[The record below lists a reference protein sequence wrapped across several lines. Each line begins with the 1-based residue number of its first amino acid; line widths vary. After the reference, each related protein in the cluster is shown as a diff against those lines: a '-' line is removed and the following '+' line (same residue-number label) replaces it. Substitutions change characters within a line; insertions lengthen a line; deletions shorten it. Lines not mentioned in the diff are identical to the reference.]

1 MFPSKKKKCFVLT
14 QNHEDAFHASL
25 QALGFISLIAKDK
38 NEDLKQMRY
47 FIYFFFFE
55 TIKRGNAGG
64 FRQMRRCLRNI
75 FIFFFGLYGPRCN
88 SGFISCNNLK
98 FQLTPFDKTK
108 IFDIYIFV
116 LAMPLLLKRVLKP
129 PHPDLCRQYPIMR
142 SVSS

>member
-75 FIFFFGLYGPRCN
+75 FIFFFWPNTVVHEKN
-88 SGFISCNNLK
+88 SLPTYPNFL
-98 FQLTPFDKTK
+98 D
-108 IFDIYIFV
+108 
-116 LAMPLLLKRVLKP
+116 RVGRGQTEVILNVALV
-129 PHPDLCRQYPIMR
+129 D
-142 SVSS
+142 